1 MLIVS
6 DTSPITN
13 LIQINQLEL
22 LNKLFGEIIIPD
34 KVFGELSVYENQKI
48 KVENHEWILVKS
60 VKDKKLIKKLEIQLD
75 LGEAQA
81 IILAKELEADILIID
96 ERKGRKTATEYGLR
110 IIGLLGV
117 LIQAK
122 KKGYIENLKPILNKL
137 IEEIGFRVSKNLY
150 SRILKEVDEE

>member
-96 ERKGRKTATEYGLR
+96 ERKGRKTATEY
-110 IIGLLGV
+110 
-117 LIQAK
+117 
-122 KKGYIENLKPILNKL
+122 
-137 IEEIGFRVSKNLY
+137 
-150 SRILKEVDEE
+150 